1 MATMTLK
8 ILWLEKQ
15 DMRRV
20 QVVAVNKTL
29 SEMDQRVIQNWN
41 ALRYQDLKDYVQLVF
56 PELQTPSLPPR
67 ELLLYYTDDDDEQ
80 VRITNDAELFEA
92 FRLMEEIAVA
102 SGKPSG
108 SSVVCKITVVT
119 RPLEPTPA
127 AGALDT
133 QMLKDSQ
140 QKKINDLFVDMCHVV
155 EKSPAQDEIKR
166 DVLSLLHEPGCQDA
180 LVQVMANPK
189 FASLVEKVTDEFRQG
204 GTFVSCLLA
213 AAGTGELEEIAK
225 ILLMKCPQA
234 RVQIERVLQHVQH
247 THNVQR
253 MSTSDFFESIAIE
266 DTKQDEGPIVAVFE
280 GDVTCPDGTVLAPH
294 EPFDKVWKL
303 RNAGPSV
310 RAGACLLLA
319 ACSWLTLCLLLR
331 NGLLAP
337 SCSAWAATRCRRPR
351 AC

>member
-20 QVVAVNKTL
+20 QVVAVNQTL
-29 SEMDQRVIQNWN
+29 SELDQRVIQNWN
-41 ALRYQDLKDYVQLVF
+41 ALRFQDLRDYVELVF
-56 PELQTPSLPPR
+56 PELQKPAVPPR

-92 FRLMEEIAVA
+92 FRLMEEIAAA
-102 SGKPSG
+102 SGKATG

-119 RPLEPTPA
+119 RPLEPTTATA
-127 AGALDT
+127 AGAVDT
-133 QMLKDSQ
+133 QMMKDSQ
-140 QKKINDLFVDMCHVV
+140 QKKINDLFVDMCHIV

-180 LVQVMANPK
+180 LVQVMVNPK
-189 FASLVEKVTDEFRQG
+189 FASLVEKVNEEYRKG

-225 ILLMKCPQA
+225 ILLQKCPQA

-310 RAGACLLLA
+310 RDHLGSC
-319 ACSWLTLCLLLR
+319 WLQPA
-331 NGLLAP
+331 NDG
-337 SCSAWAATRCRRPR
+337 
-351 AC
+351 

>member
-20 QVVAVNKTL
+20 QVVAVNQTL
-29 SEMDQRVIQNWN
+29 SELDQRVIQNWN
-41 ALRYQDLKDYVQLVF
+41 ALRFQDLRDYVELVF
-56 PELQTPSLPPR
+56 PELQKPAVPPR

-92 FRLMEEIAVA
+92 FRLMEEIAAA
-102 SGKPSG
+102 SGKATG

-119 RPLEPTPA
+119 RPLEPTTATA
-127 AGALDT
+127 AGAVDT

-140 QKKINDLFVDMCHVV
+140 QKKINDLFVDMCHIV

-180 LVQVMANPK
+180 LVQVMVNPK
-189 FASLVEKVTDEFRQG
+189 FASLVEKVNEEYRKG

-225 ILLMKCPQA
+225 ILLQKCPQA

-310 RAGACLLLA
+310 RDHLGSC
-319 ACSWLTLCLLLR
+319 WLQPADD
-331 NGLLAP
+331 G
-337 SCSAWAATRCRRPR
+337 
-351 AC
+351 

>member
-20 QVVAVNKTL
+20 QVVAINQTL
-29 SEMDQRVIQNWN
+29 SELDQRVIQNWN
-41 ALRYQDLKDYVQLVF
+41 ALRFQDLRDYVELVF
-56 PELQTPSLPPR
+56 PELQTPAEPPR

-92 FRLMEEIAVA
+92 FRLMEEIAAA
-102 SGKPSG
+102 SGKAAG

-119 RPLEPTPA
+119 RPLEPTTA
-127 AGALDT
+127 VAGAVDT
-133 QMLKDSQ
+133 QMLKESQ

-189 FASLVEKVTDEFRQG
+189 FASLVEKVNEEYRKG

-213 AAGTGELEEIAK
+213 AADTGELEEIAK

-253 MSTSDFFESIAIE
+253 MSTSDFFEAIATE

-310 RAGACLLLA
+310 RDLASFLCYVLIMTDTLSLA
-319 ACSWLTLCLLLR
+319 A
-331 NGLLAP
+331 
-337 SCSAWAATRCRRPR
+337 
-351 AC
+351 